1 MSTPTQFLESTHTL
15 EHAGLR
21 IVLHAHPAI
30 NLALVH
36 NGVPLITALEVIND
50 SEQELTDL
58 TASLHLLGNGV
69 ELAPST
75 SRTYDGRIET
85 GANVIWDDFGSFL
98 PQVDDLKNLNESYR
112 ATLTVT
118 VSSLWTDTAQLTIP
132 VSVLAH
138 NEWFNAPIFYDSLAA
153 FVQPNTRAVS
163 AVLDTA
169 SDLLQKDTGDSSL
182 GGYQS
187 GPERAAL
194 IANAVYEALHSRR
207 IRYIDPPASFE
218 NTGQKVRTTSQ
229 VLDERFGTCIDLTV
243 TYAACLEAAGI
254 RPLVWLMNGHAFG
267 GFLREETTLA
277 RPSITEENALVN
289 LVESGMAVP
298 VDAIYYEDGQTGS
311 FKAAIAKA
319 RGYFA
324 DPSRLTGVVGVTAAR
339 KAGLR
344 PLPSADEAVVQQEP
358 PSTET
363 KSSSLDLPAELLAA
377 KSDDDLVLDTRDSAP
392 ARVRKWKRS
401 LLDLSTRN
409 RLLNLRAGTQ
419 VIDLHVPSSGLALL
433 DDLAHAGKTITLA
446 PNDELSSIH
455 QLQGARRAAEIDP
468 ALLLQ
473 YLDDDH
479 NVYAAVTKDAYV
491 RRFKGLSRS
500 ARSMLEETGSANLYL
515 TLGALIHKTSSGT
528 EARAPL
534 FLLPVKI
541 TGGTGRSPF
550 GFVVDTTGVATPNH
564 CLVQWLRIKHN
575 VTIEALET
583 PKLDDSGIDIDHALR
598 DIRAALVDNNL
609 DLRVDEVATISI
621 CQFGTFGMWKD
632 LDAHWDVLEKSPI
645 VRHLTHHA
653 GESFVEP
660 NVTDDLLIE
669 DTPVDEIDVPVPIP
683 ADGSQLR
690 AVSLAAEGRTFVL
703 EGPPGTG
710 KSQTITNLIA
720 HALSKGKTV
729 LFVAEKQAALDVVK
743 KRLTKIGLSDFTLDL
758 HGKSQSPNVI
768 REQLRHAIDNTSRYN
783 ENAWAAKLAD
793 FRSRYAPL
801 ADYPG
806 KIHDRNGADESLWR
820 AYESA
825 LAVGD
830 GPVAPVPVSYVA
842 QPTVPQ
848 DVIEAGLEQFSR
860 AARSIDIRPGSP
872 WSIVGPGVTAS
883 ADDLAVA
890 VAQLSEAVGVANT
903 DSLAPLLRGLESP
916 EEIAALLPQARRQL
930 GRVVPDAQMLE
941 WWRGVQYRSAHEA
954 LIQEISRL
962 QQNCAP
968 LLATFTPMFI
978 ESGDVTALTTQAD
991 DASKGMFGR
1000 KRRAEQFERSLAP
1013 YGVEG
1018 ADLSPAA
1025 ALPLLQ
1031 AIPGAREHISRL
1043 HSQMNEVLGPYA
1055 PSHWNPLAPDALTI
1069 LDGTFAYIA
1078 ETAEFT
1084 RTNPASWA
1092 LLTST
1097 AFPDDAA
1104 IATLSR
1110 IADAWQSWKAVTH
1123 TTTDDLERWRNGRH
1137 WFNAWVQDNPEWE
1150 RDCTDAGGRNLLG
1163 WSRMSG
1169 FLKPLREAGLNEYVH
1184 SLLTGEV
1191 DAAQAGVA
1199 FIRGAAL
1206 TSVKE
1211 RRAAAGLTI
1220 FDNALRE
1227 GEIDDFVNAAATLR
1241 GEQAKALPAA
1251 LLKERPF
1258 HAGGLRG
1265 EVGELRRQ
1273 LDRKRGGATFRT
1285 LITRYGGHIL
1295 AATPVMFVSPAS
1307 LAQFVPP
1314 GSVTFDLVV
1323 FDEASQVPVPQAIGA
1338 LGRGRSAVIVGDSQ
1352 QMPPTAIGQV
1362 SLNDSDDADE
1372 DGAVVP
1378 EDLES
1383 ILTECVDSGLPRL
1396 WLSWHYRSQD
1406 ESLINFSNQKYY
1418 EGRLASLPSPGGDE
1432 TAGVEWRRVDGHFN
1446 REDKKNGF
1454 RTNRVEAEAI
1464 VAEIRA
1470 RLGTPDLAGQ
1480 TIGVVT
1486 FNQQQQ
1492 SLVQDL
1498 LEESGDP
1505 LVLDRLRPDAEEG
1518 IFVKNLENV
1527 QGDERDVILFTTAF
1541 SKKPGDPK
1549 LPLNFGPL
1557 SVTGGEKRFNV
1568 AVTRARRKVL
1578 IFTSFE
1584 PSDIDLSRTKSV
1596 GLAHLRAYL
1605 EMAGHGVQPGS
1616 IESTRRDTVI
1626 DPVQDAIC
1634 AALRDRGYEVEL
1646 NYGLSDFVLD
1656 VVVREAG
1663 SEHWQ
1668 VALMLDGPRWAERPT
1683 VADRDLTPQLL
1694 EPMMHWGAA
1703 LRVWLPE
1710 WIDAPTAVLDR
1721 IDAAVIAAN
1730 ERRRQHEA
1738 ELEAAAEARAAA
1750 IEQTRANGALA
1761 DDEPE
1766 PEDEPELQWESRD
1779 VERQSPEAESEDEP
1793 SRLIASLVTDQPTLS
1808 NVEDSERDWHGQPAR
1823 YLVAP
1828 TAPIGTREDLDRVNS
1843 TTVRRTITDAV
1854 RETVALEGPIELDQ
1868 LARRVGHRFGYDRL
1882 RANRKEFILSCVP
1895 KALVRSGE
1903 LGAFAWPDSVDPST
1917 WRGFRSTPEDMSR
1930 ALSDIA
1936 REEIVNAMSVAC
1948 RGRGLDDTAVMRE
1961 TLALFGQRRLTQ
1973 GNTDRLTACI
1983 AFGIAKGRL
1992 VRIDGLIRAGT

>member
-1 MSTPTQFLESTHTL
+1 MSTPTQSVESTHVL
-15 EHAGLR
+15 EQAGLR

-36 NGVPLITALEVIND
+36 NGVPLITALEVINE

-58 TASLHLLGNGV
+58 TASLHLHGNGV
-69 ELAPST
+69 ELTPST
-75 SRTYDGRIET
+75 SRTYDGRIKT

-98 PQVDDLKNLNESYR
+98 PQVDDLKTLNESYR

-194 IANAVYEALHSRR
+194 IANAIYEALHGRR

-254 RPLVWLMNGHAFG
+254 RPLIWVIDGHAFG

-277 RPSITEENALVN
+277 RPSLTEENALVN

-298 VDAIYYEDGQTGS
+298 VDAIYYKDGQAGS
-311 FKAAIAKA
+311 FKSAITKA

-324 DPSRLTGVVGVTAAR
+324 DPSRLFGVVGVTAAR

-344 PLPSADEAVVQQEP
+344 PLPSADEAVAQQES
-358 PSTET
+358 PSADT

-377 KSDDDLVLDTRDSAP
+377 KSDDDLVLDMSDSAP

-409 RLLNLRAGTQ
+409 RLLNLRPGTQ

-468 ALLLQ
+468 ALLLK
-473 YLDDDH
+473 YLDEDR

-491 RRFKGLSRS
+491 RRFKGLSRA

-515 TLGALIHKTSSGT
+515 TLGALIHKTSSGA

-550 GFVVDTTGVATPNH
+550 GFAVDTTAVATPNH
-564 CLVQWLRIKHN
+564 CLVQWLHIKHN

-583 PKLDDSGIDIDHALR
+583 PKLDESGIDIDHALR
-598 DIRAALVDNNL
+598 DIRAALVANNL

-632 LDAHWDVLEKSPI
+632 LEDRWDILEQSPI
-645 VRHLTHHA
+645 VHHLTHKA
-653 GESFVEP
+653 GESFVDP
-660 NVTDDLLIE
+660 NTTDDLLIE

-758 HGKSQSPNVI
+758 HGKSQSPNII
-768 REQLRHAIDNTSRYN
+768 REQLRRAIDNTSRYN

-801 ADYPG
+801 ADYPD
-806 KIHDRNGADESLWR
+806 KIHDRNGAGESLWR

-842 QPTVPQ
+842 QPTVPHR
-848 DVIEAGLEQFSR
+848 VIEDGLEQFSR
-860 AARSIDIRPGSP
+860 AARSMDIRPASP
-872 WSIVGPGVTAS
+872 WSLVGPGVTVSSEDLTAS
-883 ADDLAVA
+883 VADLARA
-890 VAQLSEAVGVANT
+890 AA
-903 DSLAPLLRGLESP
+903 LADTVSPLLRGVNSP
-916 EEIAALLPQARRQL
+916 DEIAALLPQARRQL
-930 GRVVPDAQMLE
+930 GRTVPETEMLE
-941 WWRGVQYRSAHEA
+941 WWRGGRHQSAHEG
-954 LIQEISRL
+954 LLHEISRL

-968 LLATFTPMFI
+968 MLAAFTPMFV
-978 ESGDVTALTTQAD
+978 ESGDIATFVTQAEE
-991 DASKGMFGR
+991 AGKGLFG
-1000 KRRAEQFERSLAP
+1000 KKKRAEQFERNLAP
-1013 YGVEG
+1013 YGMDG
-1018 ADLSPAA
+1018 ADLSPATT
-1025 ALPLLQ
+1025 LPLLR

-1043 HSQMNEVLGPYA
+1043 HTQVGEVLGPYA
-1055 PSHWNPLAPDALTI
+1055 PIHWNPLAPDAAAA
-1069 LDGTFAYIA
+1069 LDEIFSYLA

-1084 RTNPASWA
+1084 RTNPTSWA
-1092 LLTST
+1092 LLTSVG
-1097 AFPDDAA
+1097 FPDDSA
-1104 IATLSR
+1104 ITALSQ
-1110 IADAWQSWKAVTH
+1110 ISGTWQNWKAVTR
-1123 TTTDDLERWRNGRH
+1123 TTTDDLDRWRNGRH
-1137 WFNAWVQDNPEWE
+1137 WLDAWAQDIPDWE
-1150 RDCTDAGGRNLLG
+1150 RDCTDTGGRNLLG

-1169 FLKPLREAGLNEYVH
+1169 FLDPLREAGLKDYVH

-1199 FIRGAAL
+1199 LIRGAAL
-1206 TSVKE
+1206 TSIKE

-1220 FDNALRE
+1220 FDTALRD
-1227 GEIDDFVNAAATLR
+1227 GEIDDFVTAAATLR
-1241 GEQAKALPAA
+1241 DEQAKALPAA
-1251 LLKERPF
+1251 LLRERPF
-1258 HAGGLRG
+1258 QAGGLRG

-1285 LITRYGGHIL
+1285 LMSRYGGHIL

-1307 LAQFVPP
+1307 LAQFIPP
-1314 GSVTFDLVV
+1314 GSATFDLVV

-1338 LGRGRSAVIVGDSQ
+1338 LGRGRAAVIVGDSQ

-1406 ESLINFSNQKYY
+1406 EFLINFSNQKYY

-1480 TIGVVT
+1480 SIGVVT

-1492 SLVQDL
+1492 SLVHDL

-1626 DPVQDAIC
+1626 DPVQDAIS
-1634 AALRDRGYEVEL
+1634 AALQDRGYEVEL

-1656 VVVREAG
+1656 IVVREAG

-1710 WIDAPTAVLDR
+1710 WIDAPTAVLER

-1761 DDEPE
+1761 GDEPE
-1766 PEDEPELQWESRD
+1766 SEDEPELQWESRD

-1823 YLVAP
+1823 YLAAP

-1868 LARRVGHRFGYDRL
+1868 LARRVGHRFGYERL
-1882 RANRKEFILSCVP
+1882 RANRKEFIISCVP
-1895 KALVRSGE
+1895 KTLVRTDD
-1903 LGAFAWPDSVDPST
+1903 LGSFAWPDALDPNS
-1917 WRGFRSTPEDMSR
+1917 WRGYRSTPEDMSR
-1930 ALSDIA
+1930 ALSDVA
-1936 REEIVNAMSVAC
+1936 AEEVVNAMRTAC
-1948 RGRGLDDTAVMRE
+1948 QGRELDDTALMRE
-1961 TLALFGQRRLTQ
+1961 TLALFGQTRLTQ

-1983 AFGIAKGRL
+1983 AFGISAGRL
-1992 VRIDGLIRAGT
+1992 VRIGGMVRAGV